1 MCTFKSYNSL
11 KIHLTRFHP
20 EKQETHGCEKSR
32 EFHCPLCTL
41 KLLFVEQDMF
51 CHLQSHL
58 KKFEM
63 VTCPYRNCNFQT
75 NNHSTFNS
83 HKWRKHHNALE
94 YNDMMVKSEVSEQ
107 QNSGSEDE
115 VSESHSVLE
124 PTALDTSQLFDKL
137 QPDLAAFFL
146 KLQTVLHVSE
156 RAVQEIVKQL
166 DQLVHLSQ
174 PLIKVAVSKVLAE
187 NQCCVPESVVDEIVE
202 AVSENNVH
210 DL

>member
-1 MCTFKSYNSL
+1 MLLKCKLCPFVCSVRPSLLKHYRLDHFVHSTICPIPCLYEGCMCTFKSYNSL

-41 KLLFVEQDMF
+41 KQPFVEQDMF
-51 CHLQSHL
+51 CHLRSHL
-58 KKFEM
+58 KKFER
-63 VTCPYRNCNFQT
+63 VTFPYRNCYFQT
-75 NNHSTFNS
+75 NNYSTFNS
-83 HKWRKHHNALE
+83 HKWREHHNASE

-137 QPDLAAFFL
+137 QHNLAA
-146 KLQTVLHVSE
+146 
-156 RAVQEIVKQL
+156 
-166 DQLVHLSQ
+166 
-174 PLIKVAVSKVLAE
+174 
-187 NQCCVPESVVDEIVE
+187 
-202 AVSENNVH
+202 
-210 DL
+210 